1 MISHIVLL
9 RPRPD
14 ASSAS
19 LAALGDEVRA
29 LADVIPGIVEVRF
42 GTDVS
47 PEGLQGDHRWAF
59 VVRFADAA
67 ARDAYL
73 PHPAHEAFAARLGTL
88 VESVTVIDIDER

>member
-1 MISHIVLL
+1 MITHIVLL

-14 ASSAS
+14 APEAS

-29 LADVIPGIVEVRF
+29 LADAIPGIEEVRF
-42 GTDVS
+42 GPDVS
-47 PEGLQGDHRWAF
+47 PEGLQDGHRWAF

-73 PHPAHEAFAARLGTL
+73 PHPAHEAFAARLGRL
-88 VESVTVIDIDER
+88 VEGVTVVDVDER